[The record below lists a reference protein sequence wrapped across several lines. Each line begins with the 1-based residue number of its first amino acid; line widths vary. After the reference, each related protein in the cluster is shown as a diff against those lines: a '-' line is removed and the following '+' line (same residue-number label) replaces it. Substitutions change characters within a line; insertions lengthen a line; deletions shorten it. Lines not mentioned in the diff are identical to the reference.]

1 MLKSPSEFPSKPPTC
16 AALAGLLLALLLIAC
31 GERSLPP
38 PQEAGELVVAIRE
51 GPTTYVL
58 DDDAAPAGFEHDLAH
73 LFADDLGV
81 RARFIVVR
89 GDADVQRLVK
99 SGRAHL
105 GAAWQGAPADPAL
118 RAGPAYF
125 SSSDVIVQNEATLPI
140 DAADDL
146 DGKIVD
152 VVAGSRQAEAL
163 RELRRQHPEMRANE
177 RRQENELQLLARVA
191 TETDATALVD
201 RAVLEIAS
209 NYYPQL
215 REAPAG
221 GEETPIGWLLPAA
234 DAGDLGER
242 AAAFVARIRGD
253 GTLARLVDRYFGHVD
268 RLDHERALRFVER
281 VRSVLPKYRTFFQ
294 AAEAETGIDWRLLAA
309 LAYQES
315 QWDPLATSPTNV
327 RGMMMLTEETADRL
341 RVDNRLDPQQSIRA
355 GARYLADL
363 RDALP
368 TSTREPDRTWL
379 AIAAYNLGMGHL
391 NAARYIAGTL
401 ERDADS
407 WYEMKGVLPLLARP
421 EYYRRLKSG
430 RGRGGE
436 AVITTENVRMYSDIL
451 DRYEAP
457 YRPLAA
463 RDRAGGR

>member
-1 MLKSPSEFPSKPPTC
+1 MQRSPFIL
-16 AALAGLLLALLLIAC
+16 AAALLLTALLAAC

-51 GPTTYVL
+51 GMTTYVL

-73 LFADDLGV
+73 LFADELGV

-99 SGRAHL
+99 NGRAHL
-105 GAAWQGAPADPAL
+105 GTAWQGTPADPAL

-125 SSSDVIVQNEATLPI
+125 ASSDVIVQNEATLPI
-140 DAADDL
+140 DVAEDL
-146 DGKIVD
+146 DGRVVD

-163 RELRRQHPEMRANE
+163 RELRRQLPEMRANE
-177 RRQENELQLLARVA
+177 RRQESELALLARIA
-191 TETDATALVD
+191 SEADAIALVD
-201 RAVLEIAS
+201 RAVLDIAS

-215 REAPAG
+215 REALVVG
-221 GEETPIGWLLPAA
+221 KETPIGWILPAA
-234 DAGDLGER
+234 DEGGLGER
-242 AAAFVARIRGD
+242 AAAFVERIRGD
-253 GTLARLVDRYFGHVD
+253 GTLARLVDRYFGHID
-268 RLDHERALRFVER
+268 RLDHEMALRFVER
-281 VRSVLPKYRTFFQ
+281 IRTVLPKYRALFQ

-315 QWDPLATSPTNV
+315 HWDPLATSPTNV

-341 RVDNRLDPQQSIRA
+341 RVDNRLDPRQSIRA

-368 TSTREPDRTWL
+368 ASTREPDRTWL

-391 NAARYIAGTL
+391 GAARHIAGTL
-401 ERDADS
+401 RRDTDS
-407 WYEMKGVLPLLARP
+407 WYAMKGVLPLLARP
-421 EYYRRLKSG
+421 EYYQRLKSG

-436 AVITTENVRMYSDIL
+436 AVIMTENVRMYFDIL
-451 DRYEAP
+451 GRYEPA

-463 RDRAGGR
+463 RNDSTRR